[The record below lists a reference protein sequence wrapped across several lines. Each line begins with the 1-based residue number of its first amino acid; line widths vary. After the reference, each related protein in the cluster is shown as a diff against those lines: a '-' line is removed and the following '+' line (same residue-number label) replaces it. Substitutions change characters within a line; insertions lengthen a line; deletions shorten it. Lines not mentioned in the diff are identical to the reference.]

1 MKRRLVIQRP
11 TTTTDEL
18 GGQAVTL
25 TNVGEI
31 WAQVTRLGGLRGLEY
46 EQTANQRPFIITTRS
61 NITILE
67 DDQINF
73 DGQILIISSIERDYD
88 KFKYQTL
95 TATAKYSG

>member
-18 GGQAVTL
+18 GGQSVTL

-31 WAQVTRLGGLRGLEY
+31 WAQVTRLGGSRGLEY

-61 NITILE
+61 NITVLE

-95 TATAKYSG
+95 TAAAKYSG